1 MKILWVTNWYPSAE
15 APFRSP
21 FIRAQWLAARSA
33 GVDAD
38 LLHIDI
44 LRGPIVPKIG
54 WSRGPHGEYILR
66 LEWRWWKFI
75 YHNPWLTAWYL
86 SRTYAGP
93 KPDVVHGQVLLPA
106 GLTAAYLAK
115 HWNRVLVHTEHW
127 NLAPDRL
134 RSGFWGF
141 FGRRAMGMAKVV
153 LPVSEHL
160 AKDLFSV
167 LPLTPMEVVPNVM
180 DWSRFRYR
188 ANPTLPRASK
198 YRILSVA
205 HLIPLNKHIKIT
217 EWTLEA
223 LGILQKR
230 HPEVE
235 WQYVH
240 VGGGPRETEL
250 AAYAARLGVDAQW
263 LGNGAP
269 GAWADLVV
277 DVLAHPTVDETFG
290 MVVYEA
296 LHRGIP
302 VVATDIPAFRP
313 WLAPPMGLR
322 VPQGS
327 GPLADALE
335 AMWRSPLRVPAD
347 ALPYK
352 KFEAAQV
359 GSRLKEVYEQVRAT
373 S

>member
-1 MKILWVTNWYPSAE
+1 MKVLWITNWYPSAE
-15 APFRSP
+15 APHRSP
-21 FIRAQWLAARSA
+21 FIRAQWLAARGA

-38 LLHIDI
+38 LLHVDV
-44 LRGPIVPKIG
+44 LTGPWWPQVAWRRGPL
-54 WSRGPHGEYILR
+54 GEYVLR
-66 LEWRWWKFI
+66 VAWRGWKLL
-75 YHNPWLTAWYL
+75 YHLPWLVAAYVA
-86 SRTYAGP
+86 RNFPGP
-93 KPDVVHGQVLLPA
+93 KPQIVHGQVLLPA
-106 GLTAAYLAK
+106 GITAASLA
-115 HWNRVLVHTEHW
+115 NRWRLPLVHTEHW
-127 NLAPDRL
+127 NIAPAKL
-134 RSGFWGF
+134 RSPFWGFWG
-141 FGRRAMGMAKVV
+141 RRALRSARAI
-153 LPVSEHL
+153 LPVSDHL
-160 AKDLFSV
+160 SSQLAEL
-167 LPLTPMEVVPNVM
+167 LPQVPLITVPNVM
-180 DWSRFRYR
+180 DWTRFAYR
-188 ANPTLPRASK
+188 PTATQPEASEFSV
-198 YRILSVA
+198 LSVA
-205 HLIPLNKHIKIT
+205 HLIPVNRFIKKT
-217 EWTLEA
+217 EWTLDA
-223 LGILQKR
+223 LAELTRR
-230 HPEVE
+230 HPEVR
-235 WQYVH
+235 WKYVH